1 MKRSSLHYAIL
12 LLALTSCN
20 KLLME
25 SPVPDGDTPI
35 SFGIGAPGIS
45 VDSKSRAVV
54 YNTTDLIG
62 KDIAIFATE
71 YPATGAVDWTNQG
84 KRITNMNPATGK
96 IGDPI
101 IGEDFYEINYA
112 PNAYY
117 SVTGKHDFKMVY
129 PMNEDEGVTIDKV
142 AMTATIDLSKE
153 PDLLWAE
160 NLGVPKGPNAVSFVL
175 EHKLACVEFK
185 IKKNPLLN
193 YSIYLNYFNI
203 TGNQKATF
211 DLIEGE
217 FITPIPEEPK
227 EFQVGIKQ
235 GHTFE
240 ITDEDQTACGAL
252 VFPTTDISK
261 YTFKVI
267 ISQREHRIT
276 LPNNITEWEPG
287 KKYTYTLT
295 VNDANVHVEFVG
307 LQEQEW
313 VSVPEGIVII

>member
-12 LLALTSCN
+12 LLTLTSCN

-84 KRITNMNPATGK
+84 KRITNMNPATSK

-142 AMTATIDLSKE
+142 TMTATIDLSKE

-160 NLGVPKGPNAVSFVL
+160 NLSVFKGPNAVSFEL

-193 YSIYLNYFNI
+193 YSIYLNYFKMK
-203 TGNQKATF
+203 GNQKATF
-211 DLIEGE
+211 DLIEGKL
-217 FITPIPEEPK
+217 ISIPEDPK
-227 EFQVGIKQ
+227 EFQVGIKDA
-235 GHTFE
+235 HTFE
-240 ITDEDQTACGAL
+240 ITDEDQIACGAL
-252 VFPTTDISK
+252 VFPTADISK

-267 ISQREHRIT
+267 ISQREYNVT
-276 LPNNITEWEPG
+276 LPNNITTWEAG
-287 KKYTYTLT
+287 KKYIYSLT
-295 VNDANVHVEFVG
+295 VDDANVHVEFVG

-313 VSVPEGIVII
+313 ESVPKEIEII